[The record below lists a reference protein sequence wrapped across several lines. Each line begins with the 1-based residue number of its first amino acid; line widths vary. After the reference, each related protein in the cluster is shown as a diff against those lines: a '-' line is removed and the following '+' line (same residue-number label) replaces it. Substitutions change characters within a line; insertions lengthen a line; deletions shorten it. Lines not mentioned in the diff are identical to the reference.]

1 MRPRL
6 AFAAAL
12 PALLLVLV
20 GCVHTPAPT
29 YAPGNDNLMALR
41 AQPGAKLAVDGFE
54 AAPKVP
60 NTRLGLRGNSMSG
73 GSDGTYTTYLQQALE
88 AELRNAN
95 RLDPAS
101 GTRISGVLLANGLDA
116 AGARTG
122 KASVRARFVVT
133 RDGVVA
139 YDKPLQADHQW
150 ESSFIGMIA
159 VPAAMENYVATIQK
173 LIGVL
178 LADPDFVEASR

>member
-1 MRPRL
+1 MRSRI
-6 AFAAAL
+6 AL
-12 PALLLVLV
+12 TAGLSSLLLVLV

-41 AQPGAKLAVDGFE
+41 AQPGARLAVDRFE
-54 AAPKVP
+54 AAPGVP
-60 NTRLGLRGNSMSG
+60 NTRLGLRGNGMSG

-95 RLDPAS
+95 RLDPES
-101 GTRISGVLLANGLDA
+101 GSRISGVLLANELNA

-122 KASVRARFVVT
+122 TASIRARFVVT

-139 YDKPLQADHQW
+139 YDKPLQADHEW
-150 ESSFIGMIA
+150 ESSFIGAIA
-159 VPAAMENYVATIQK
+159 VPAAMENYVATLQK